1 MTEVPTT
8 TEAGPLIDAVPTTP
22 DKTGAMTTTSDKT
35 GVMTTTPDETGVMMT
50 TPDKTGVMSIAE
62 CTQALKTRF
71 PALFGGP
78 VKPLKLR
85 IQVDIQARAPGVF
98 SKQVLSAFFRR
109 HTGSTS
115 YLMAV
120 SKASHRRDLDG
131 LESGEITQE
140 HKNAAADELVRR
152 RQNQVSRLELETQQR
167 QNRAGLLRDFEAT
180 TLTQANFCALKGVAV
195 DELDGLLELARSESA
210 TRPVPSHRASEG
222 REHAPASDARPPRR
236 RH

>member
-1 MTEVPTT
+1 MTESSTT
-8 TEAGPLIDAVPTTP
+8 TEAAPPIEVVPTSL
-22 DKTGAMTTTSDKT
+22 DKTGAMSVADC
-35 GVMTTTPDETGVMMT
+35 
-50 TPDKTGVMSIAE
+50 A
-62 CTQALKTRF
+62 QALKSHF

-85 IQVDIQARAPGVF
+85 IQVDIQANVPGVF

-131 LESGEITQE
+131 LESGEITPE
-140 HKNAAADELVRR
+140 HKKAAADELARR
-152 RQNQVSRLELETQQR
+152 RQNQVSRLEVETQQR
-167 QNRAGLLRDFEAT
+167 QNRATLLHDFQAT
-180 TLTQANFCALKGVAV
+180 TLTKANFCALKDVAV
-195 DELDGLLELARSESA
+195 DDLDGLLDLARSEA
-210 TRPVPSHRASEG
+210 AARPAPSHHPTEG
-222 REHAPASDARPPRR
+222 RRQTPRGDVRPPRR